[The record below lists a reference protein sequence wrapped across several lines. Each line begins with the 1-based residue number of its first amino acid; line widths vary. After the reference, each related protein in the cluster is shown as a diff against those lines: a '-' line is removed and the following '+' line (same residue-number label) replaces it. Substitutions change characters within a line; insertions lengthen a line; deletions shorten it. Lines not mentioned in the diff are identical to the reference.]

1 MSSKNLISALLCSS
15 IICIGAS
22 HAHIVL
28 TDQLAM
34 AGSFY
39 KATLRV
45 GHGCGDEPT
54 TAIVVKIPAGF
65 EGATPQ
71 PKFGWTLTIK
81 KEPLSKPFKSHGK
94 TITEDVVE
102 IKWEANN
109 KDFYLPNEQFDEFS
123 FLTRLPTKSGPYWIC
138 VRQECTKGVNDW
150 AEAPSSGTSTK
161 GLKSPAALLE
171 LLPSQVNH
179 QH

>member
-1 MSSKNLISALLCSS
+1 MLSKKLISALLCSS
-15 IICIGAS
+15 IICVGAS

-39 KATLRV
+39 KAKLRV

-54 TAIVVKIPAGF
+54 TAIIVKIPAGF
-65 EGATPQ
+65 EGAKPQ
-71 PKFGWTLTIK
+71 PKFGWSLTIK

-123 FLTRLPTKSGPYWIC
+123 FLPRLPNKSGPYWIS

-150 AEAPSSGTSTK
+150 AEVPSSGTSTK

>member
-1 MSSKNLISALLCSS
+1 MSLKKFISVILSSSS
-15 IICIGAS
+15 IFVCIA

-28 TDQLAM
+28 IDQLAV
-34 AGSFY
+34 AGSYY
-39 KATLRV
+39 KGALRV

-54 TAIVVKIPAGF
+54 TAITVKIPAGF
-65 EGATPQ
+65 EGAKPQ
-71 PKFGWTLTIK
+71 PKFGWTLSIK
-81 KEPLSKPFKSHGK
+81 KQSLSKPYNSHGK
-94 TITEDVVE
+94 TLTEDVVE
-102 IKWEANN
+102 IKWQASS

-123 FLTRLPTKSGPYWIC
+123 FFTRLPAKSGPHWIS

-150 AEAPSSGTSTK
+150 SELPVSGTSTK

-171 LLPSQVNH
+171 LLPSQEQH

>member
-1 MSSKNLISALLCSS
+1 MSSKNLISALLCIS

-54 TAIVVKIPAGF
+54 TAIIVKIPAGF
-65 EGATPQ
+65 EGAKPQ
-71 PKFGWTLTIK
+71 PKFGWSLTIK

-94 TITEDVVE
+94 TITEDVVG

-109 KDFYLPNEQFDEFS
+109 KDFYLPNEQFDEFY
-123 FLTRLPTKSGPYWIC
+123 FLTRLPTKSGPYWIS

-150 AEAPSSGTSTK
+150 AEVPSFGTSTK

>member
-1 MSSKNLISALLCSS
+1 MSSKKLISALLCSS

-28 TDQLAM
+28 TDQVAM

-54 TAIVVKIPAGF
+54 TAIIVKIPVGF
-65 EGATPQ
+65 EGAKPS
-71 PKFGWTLTIK
+71 PKFGWNITIK

-102 IKWEANN
+102 IKWEASS

-123 FLTRLPTKSGPYWIC
+123 FLTRLPTKSGPYWIS

-150 AEAPSSGTSTK
+150 AEVPSSGTSTK
-161 GLKSPAALLE
+161 GLKSPVALLE